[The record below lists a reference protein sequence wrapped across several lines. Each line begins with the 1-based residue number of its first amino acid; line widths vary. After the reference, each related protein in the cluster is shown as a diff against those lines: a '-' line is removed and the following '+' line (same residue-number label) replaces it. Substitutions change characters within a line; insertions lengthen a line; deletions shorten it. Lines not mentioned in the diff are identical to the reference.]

1 MNNGPTINE
10 ADLDFLRAGE
20 DREEQDDLFDDGKDE
35 DLDRQNEEADEAAE
49 EDREQDEDFYVTFTQ
64 D

>member
-1 MNNGPTINE
+1 MTGPTINE

-20 DREEQDDLFDDGKDE
+20 EREQDDLFDDE
-35 DLDRQNEEADEAAE
+35 DLDRQNAECDEAAE
-49 EDREQDEDFYVTFTQ
+49 EDLERDDNGFYVTFTE